1 MIEAEM
7 TRLMARVFAIYPTLK
22 TWYEELPTKKQT
34 GREWMRALEAV
45 GYPECLE
52 VLDGW
57 TTGKGKAP
65 QGFQREQTVYLLVAQ
80 ARELADQRQQREK
93 HREAVKVDVA
103 HRRAEYKPLP
113 AFSGKMKD
121 AYEKILSRK
130 PEYMAGEMTW
140 PQWQAWC
147 KSCAEECV

>member
-7 TRLMARVFAIYPTLK
+7 TKLMARVFAIYPTLK
-22 TWYEELPTKKQT
+22 TWYEELATKKQT

-103 HRRAEYKPLP
+103 HRRADYKPLP

-121 AYEKILSRK
+121 AYDKILTRK
-130 PEYMAGEMTW
+130 AEYQAGEMTW
-140 PQWQAWC
+140 PQWQDW
-147 KSCAEECV
+147 CAECAKEAV

>member
-113 AFSGKMKD
+113 KFTGTMKA
-121 AYEKILSRK
+121 AYDKILTRL
-130 PEYMAGEMTW
+130 PEVRSGEMTSE
-140 PQWQAWC
+140 QWSQW
-147 KSCAEECV
+147 CAEVAKEAV